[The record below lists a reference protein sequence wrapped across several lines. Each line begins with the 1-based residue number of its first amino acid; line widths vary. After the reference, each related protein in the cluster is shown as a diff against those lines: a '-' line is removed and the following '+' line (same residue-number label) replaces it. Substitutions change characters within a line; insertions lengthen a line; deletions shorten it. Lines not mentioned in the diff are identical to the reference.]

1 MDKETSSTLLK
12 ITGII
17 AAVILISLLAI
28 MAFLQSSSEDEK
40 VIEVQG
46 SYQITK
52 ESDMVW
58 MSLGVETN
66 AETAKEAEEKN
77 KEITNKFY
85 DKLEDL
91 GLSKEEYK
99 TESYNIYPNKNW
111 EDSSGEIESYTVTHT
126 IKVQTERI
134 ELAGSILDSAVQAGI
149 NSING
154 VYFDLSENKKEEA
167 RAEVLK
173 EATESARI
181 KAESIAEGL
190 GTEIKGI
197 KRVSDSS
204 SNYYPAYRDVV
215 ASDVAEKGG
224 LAIITQPGSVDIS
237 ATVSVLYEIE

>member
-17 AAVILISLLAI
+17 AAVILISLISILVY
-28 MAFLQSSSEDEK
+28 FKSYGEEEK

-52 ESDMVW
+52 ESDTVW
-58 MSLGVETN
+58 MSLGIETN
-66 AETAKEAEEKN
+66 TKTAKEAEAKN
-77 KEITNKFY
+77 KEISNRFY
-85 DKLEDL
+85 KELEGL
-91 GLSKEEYK
+91 GLTQEEYK

-111 EDSSGEIESYTVTHT
+111 EDSSGEIESYTVTHV
-126 IKVQTERI
+126 IKVQTPKI
-134 ELAGSILDSAVQAGI
+134 DLAGSILDSAVQAGI

-154 VYFDLSENKKEEA
+154 VYFDLSENAKEEA
-167 RAEVLK
+167 RAEALK
-173 EATESARI
+173 QATESARK

-204 SNYYPAYRDVV
+204 FNYYPLYRDVTT
-215 ASDVAEKGG
+215 AEVAEKGG
-224 LAIITQPGSVDIS
+224 LNVVTEPGSVDIT
-237 ATVSVLYEIE
+237 ATVSVLYEIK